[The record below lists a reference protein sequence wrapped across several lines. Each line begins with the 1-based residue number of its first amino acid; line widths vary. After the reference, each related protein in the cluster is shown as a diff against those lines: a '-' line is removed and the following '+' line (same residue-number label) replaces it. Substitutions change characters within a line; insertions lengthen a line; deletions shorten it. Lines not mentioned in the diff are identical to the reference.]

1 MRNSGVAFAV
11 VRPCA
16 LTEEDAGAE
25 AQLDQGDTIKATIR
39 PLPVLAVAVAVNRTC
54 CE

>member
-1 MRNSGVAFAV
+1 M

-25 AQLDQGDTIKATIR
+25 VQLDQGDTIKAATTALCLHLL
-39 PLPVLAVAVAVNRTC
+39 LPFNVLYA
-54 CE
+54 E